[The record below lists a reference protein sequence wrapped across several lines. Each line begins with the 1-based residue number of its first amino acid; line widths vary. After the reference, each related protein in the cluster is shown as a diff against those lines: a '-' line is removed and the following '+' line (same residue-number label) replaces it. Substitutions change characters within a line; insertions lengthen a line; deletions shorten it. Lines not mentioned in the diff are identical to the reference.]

1 MLALLLKSCYT
12 VRIAKTKWSTTMQAA
27 HTKMFYNMQVALS
40 NAYNNEDE
48 FEIQQWD
55 SYETCKQLLQ
65 EMLVYGYDVNTMLE
79 EAAEIE

>member
-1 MLALLLKSCYT
+1 
-12 VRIAKTKWSTTMQAA
+12 
-27 HTKMFYNMQVALS
+27 MQVALS

>member
-1 MLALLLKSCYT
+1 
-12 VRIAKTKWSTTMQAA
+12 MQAA

-40 NAYNNEDE
+40 NAYDCNDE

-65 EMLVYGYDVNTMLE
+65 EMLVYGYDINTMLV
-79 EAAEIE
+79 EAAADE